1 MPTLMRNRDDKM
13 PAPSNSGFVAPL
25 EPLGLLIGA
34 IAFVSSLVPSLI
46 PREELIQ
53 GVTGGLAFAV
63 GYAAGVGIRWLA
75 ETLQI
80 EARHKPPERLVWP
93 TAVAV
98 AAIVLIGLALAPSW
112 QNGVRAAM
120 RLPPLEVFSTL
131 LAGLAALVTAAALMA
146 FGRLFRIVWSIL
158 AAALKP
164 LFPPRFA
171 TLLGLAV
178 AIGLTWAVTSG
189 LIGRFAVDGLDRAYA
204 RLDALLPRG
213 GSPPT
218 EALKSGGPGSLVS
231 WASLGAQGREHMLAK
246 PTRAEIEVLAGAD
259 ALEPIRVY
267 VGLNAAETVRAR
279 AELALAELRR
289 TGAFERGTLVIATPT
304 GTGWVDPAGTAPL
317 EYLLRGDVATV
328 AVQYSYLPSWLSLLV
343 EPENGV
349 ETARE
354 VFRLI
359 HRHWAALPPERRPKL
374 YLFGLSLG
382 ALNSDLAVDLYD
394 IMAAPHHGAL
404 WVGPPFRSPTWQ
416 EIVTKRNEG
425 TPAWAPRYSDGRM
438 FRFATQDNSLAEDFG
453 AWGPLRV
460 IYLQY
465 PSDPIVF
472 FQPGSLWRRPL
483 IAELP
488 RPRDIATDFRWVPVI
503 SFVQMV
509 VDMMTATTTPRGF
522 GHVYAAEHYLKA
534 WTSLLEPAGWPPE
547 RLEALRRHL
556 GEQGL

>member
-1 MPTLMRNRDDKM
+1 MMHTRNG
-13 PAPSNSGFVAPL
+13 PSPNSSSLGFITPL
-25 EPLGLLIGA
+25 EPYGLLLGA
-34 IAFVSSLVPSLI
+34 IAFLASLIPSLI
-46 PREELIQ
+46 PRGELVQ
-53 GVTGGLAFAV
+53 GVTGGLAFAL
-63 GYAAGVGIRWLA
+63 GYAAGVGLRWLA
-75 ETLQI
+75 ENLQI
-80 EARHKPPERLVWP
+80 VSRHQLHSRRRWP
-93 TAVAV
+93 AAGVS

-120 RLPPLEVFSTL
+120 RLPHLEGFSAL
-131 LAGLAALVTAAALMA
+131 LAGLAALVTAVAFIA
-146 FGRLFRIVWSIL
+146 FGRLFRRLWSML
-158 AAALKP
+158 SGALRP
-164 LFPPRFA
+164 LLPPRLA
-171 TLLGLAV
+171 TLSGLAF
-178 AIGLTWAVTSG
+178 AIGLTWSVTSG
-189 LIGRFAVDGLDRAYA
+189 LMGRLAVDAFDRTYA
-204 RLDALLPRG
+204 RLDALIPRG
-213 GSPPT
+213 GSPP
-218 EALKSGGPGSLVS
+218 ADPLKSGGPGSLVS
-231 WASLGAQGREHMLAK
+231 WTSLGAQGREHMLAG
-246 PTRAEIEVLAGAD
+246 PTRAEIESLAGAD

-267 VGLNAAETVRAR
+267 VGLNAAETVRVR

-289 TGAFERGTLVIATPT
+289 TGAFDRGTLVIATPT
-304 GTGWVDPAGTAPL
+304 GTGWIDAAGTAPL

-404 WVGPPFRSPTWQ
+404 WVGPPFHSPTWR

-438 FRFATQDNSLAEDFG
+438 FRFATQDSSLADNYG

-472 FQPGSLWRRPL
+472 FQTGSLWRKPP
-483 IAELP
+483 IAEEP
-488 RPRDIATDFRWVPVI
+488 RPPDVARDFRWIPVI

-509 VDMMTATTTPRGF
+509 VDMMTATTAPRGF
-522 GHVYAAEHYLKA
+522 GHVYAAEHYLSA
-534 WTSLLEPAGWPPE
+534 WTALLEPVGWPPE
-547 RLEALRRHL
+547 RLEALGKRLKEH
-556 GEQGL
+556 GL